1 MQVSFPAL
9 SGKNAGMEPLIEGR
23 MSIRVA
29 LVEDDQELRASLV
42 NLIKRAAGLTMVA
55 VCGSAEE
62 ALAAL
67 PTQPPDVVL
76 MDINLPGLDGV
87 ECVRRLKSQVPQ
99 VQVLML
105 TMYEDNE
112 RLFNSILAGADGY
125 LLKRTVP
132 TQLVRAIRE
141 VHAGGSPMTPQIARR
156 VFQHFREKDQPSSA
170 QHEIENLTPR
180 EKEVLEHLVRG
191 NQFKQIAEMLGLSID
206 GVRFHVRRIYEKLHV
221 HSRNDAVVKYLK
233 R

>member
-1 MQVSFPAL
+1 MQVQTPPSA
-9 SGKNAGMEPLIEGR
+9 GKMAAMGNLIEEP
-23 MSIRVA
+23 MAIRVA
-29 LVEDDQELRASLV
+29 LVEDDQELRASVASL
-42 NLIKRAAGLTMVA
+42 LKRAAGLQVVA
-55 VCGSAEE
+55 TCGSAEE
-62 ALAAL
+62 ALAEL
-67 PTQPPDVVL
+67 VTHQPDVVL
-76 MDINLPGLDGV
+76 MDINLPGADGV
-87 ECVRRLKSQVPQ
+87 ECVRRLKLLLPQ

-132 TQLVRAIRE
+132 TQLVQAVRE
-141 VHAGGSPMTPQIARR
+141 VKAGGAPMTPQIARR
-156 VFQHFREKDQPSSA
+156 VFQHFRQVESPAPA
-170 QHEIENLTPR
+170 QHEVENLTRR

-191 NQFKQIAEMLGLSID
+191 NQFKQIADALGLSID

-221 HSRNDAVVKYLK
+221 HSRTDAVVKYLK

>member
-1 MQVSFPAL
+1 M
-9 SGKNAGMEPLIEGR
+9 KNLIEET
-23 MSIRVA
+23 MSICVA
-29 LVEDDQELRASLV
+29 LVEDDQELLV
-42 NLIKRAAGLTMVA
+42 SVANLIKRAAGLKVVA
-55 VCGSAEE
+55 TYGSAEE
-62 ALAAL
+62 ALIELAA
-67 PTQPPDVVL
+67 QKPDVVL
-76 MDINLPGLDGV
+76 MDINLPGVDGV
-87 ECVRRLKSQVPQ
+87 ECVRRLKRMLPQ

-132 TQLVRAIRE
+132 AQLVQAIRD

-156 VFQHFREKDQPSSA
+156 VFQHFQKAATPTPAQREV
-170 QHEIENLTPR
+170 ENLTPR

-191 NQFKQIAEMLGLSID
+191 NQFKQIAEALSLSID

-221 HSRNDAVVKYLK
+221 HSRTDAVVKFLK